1 MAKENENL
9 ENQPAAPAQSTT
21 PNRDKWLANLRGKYG
36 EDKSEEELY
45 DLSMKGYDTEHEAAK
60 KYAQETRDFAD
71 KINQYPELAGFYS
84 EASQGNV
91 GAAVLNLGD
100 LIDAYRSGEIDDEG
114 YKAKVAERKKADE
127 DAAAAEADKQAKIA
141 KFDNEVFVPWC
152 EKNGY
157 DPEEWMKKA
166 DEMLFKPM
174 RAYEMAEAQLD
185 AIDKMINYDAAVA
198 AAETKGRNAN
208 IQEQRRSVPNTSA
221 PAGGAGIGTNAATGG
236 GDIFSEIANSEKR
249 QRDKNRAQ

>member
-1 MAKENENL
+1 MAKENEKL
-9 ENQPAAPAQSTT
+9 ESQPAAPAQSTT

-60 KYAQETRDFAD
+60 QYAQETRDFAD
-71 KINQYPELAGFYS
+71 TINQYPELAGFYS
-84 EASQGNV
+84 EVSQGNV

-174 RAYEMAEAQLD
+174 YSYEMAEAQLD
-185 AIDKMINYDAAVA
+185 AIDNLINYDENIEEARVQERNKKIVAERKKSA
-198 AAETKGRNAN
+198 AATDGQVNGGSASGAAGTGKTQSRLGGIASEMARARNL
-208 IQEQRRSVPNTSA
+208 
-221 PAGGAGIGTNAATGG
+221 
-236 GDIFSEIANSEKR
+236 
-249 QRDKNRAQ
+249 